1 MSTSVPTEIRLLVRE
16 KLWAKATQL
25 GWSKLSDLDRAA
37 WYENWS
43 KDKEIGGTLAHF
55 MDPRKV
61 RVYIKDAL
69 LKPYARGKLGADVDK
84 MLAVAGLTDDATSIR
99 KSFDKPHG
107 RLLVDG
113 RVICWGNSRDWKSIL
128 FSVFERAYQ
137 VGHGQAYAA
146 VLIEDGKTSAPER
159 REMIVDAGRKLA
171 ITKIEWVE

>member
-1 MSTSVPTEIRLLVRE
+1 MSSSVPTEIRALIRE
-16 KLWAKATQL
+16 KLWRRATEL
-25 GWSKLSDLDRAA
+25 DWSKLSDLDRAS

-69 LKPYARGKLGADVDK
+69 IKPYARGKLGADIDK
-84 MLAVAGLTDDATSIR
+84 VLAASGLTDDASSIR

-107 RLLVDG
+107 RLLLDG
-113 RVICWGNSRDWKSIL
+113 RVVCWGNSRDWKSIL

-137 VGHGQAYAA
+137 TDRGQAYAA
-146 VLIEDGKTSAPER
+146 VLIEDGKTSNSAR
-159 REMIVDAGRKLA
+159 REMISEAGKKLS
-171 ITKIEWVE
+171 ISKIEWLD